1 MSNAQLCLRLLMM
14 ISCVVKTVHDDNKML
29 NSCLNIPSK
38 ALILSTFYLIALD
51 MLNFYLSDIALMLFF
66 SKRRQKLKSYCT
78 DLSLIERLQL
88 LVFKLL

>member
-14 ISCVVKTVHDDNKML
+14 ISCVVKTVHDDNKMV
-29 NSCLNIPSK
+29 NIPSK

-88 LVFKLL
+88 